1 MLKLIRRP
9 DIWITLAFFLLM
21 VPAEQMELFS
31 SLENWLLGNRHIVR
45 LNTLELEQ
53 TQFAYDEIV
62 IVDTEEQ
69 FFEEYGSWPLK
80 RADIAKLTT
89 NLKKLG
95 AKVTAIDFL
104 MDFPNGYDEDPILAE
119 ALEKGGNTIIVAQ
132 LEFGK
137 DGKFK
142 EVNYPTETLKVA
154 AESGYTNHTL
164 IGNKLSRVRFFPQQ
178 IKDHNIWP
186 FAIKTLAMYKE
197 VEPKLENGQLT
208 IGDIVVPLDP
218 FNDLWVDFPSLP
230 PTATFLAKD
239 TPAGISAAEILFELE
254 GIPDDEW
261 DEETEELQ
269 EMIRGKIVLV
279 GDTSEVSH
287 DIFTSPIG
295 EVYGIEFL
303 ADTIT
308 TLMKNAPIRPA
319 SSGSEMLVLL
329 ILFICFVLVALIP
342 KYENA
347 LFFLIISTYT
357 GFGVFT
363 YVYYGVAYSM
373 SYSLIACVLSTVTI
387 NLYLFMMER
396 KQKGFI
402 KGAFSQ
408 YLSPT
413 VIDQIVANP
422 DMLKLGG
429 EKREMTPF
437 FSDIQ
442 GFSTI
447 SEGLTPEELVQLLN
461 EYLTAMC
468 DIISS
473 HHGTIDKFEGDAIIA
488 FWGAPLDL
496 PNHATVAC
504 YATIEMQKRSVELRK
519 MLREQ
524 NRPLLYT
531 RMGLNSGP
539 VVVGNMGS
547 AERMDYTMMGD
558 VVNLAAR
565 LEGANKFYKTYSMI
579 SGSTYELVKDDVD
592 SRQLDIIRVVGK
604 NEPVPVHELLAR
616 KNETSSEMSGVV
628 EQYLKGLKLYQD
640 RNFADAVKEFE
651 KVLTIDPDDGP
662 SQTYVKRCAMFIET
676 PPEKDWDGVFT
687 FTEKG

>member
-45 LNTLELEQ
+45 LNTLEPEK

-186 FAIKTLAMYKE
+186 FAIKTLAMYKG

-239 TPAGISAAEILFELE
+239 TPAGISAAEVLMELE

-261 DEETEELQ
+261 DEETEDLQ

-295 EVYGIEFL
+295 EIYGIEFL

-308 TLMKNAPIRPA
+308 TLMNNAPIRPA

-329 ILFICFVLVALIP
+329 ILFICFVVVALIP

-347 LFFLIISTYT
+347 LFLLIIAAYT

-422 DMLKLGG
+422 SMLELGG
-429 EKREMTPF
+429 ERRELTPF

-473 HHGTIDKFEGDAIIA
+473 YHGTIDKFEGDAIIA

-496 PNHATVAC
+496 PDHATVAC
-504 YATIEMQKRSVELRK
+504 YATIEMQKRSVEMRK
-519 MLREQ
+519 TLREQ

-565 LEGANKFYKTYSMI
+565 LEGANKFYKTFSMI

-604 NEPVPVHELLAR
+604 NEPVPVHELLER
-616 KNETSSEMSGVV
+616 KNQTSSEMSGVV
-628 EQYLKGLKLYQD
+628 EQYLKALKLYQD

-651 KVLTIDPDDGP
+651 KVLSIDPEDGP
-662 SQTYVKRCAMFIET
+662 SQTYVKRCGMVLES

>member
-1 MLKLIRRP
+1 MLKLLRRP
-9 DIWITLAFFLLM
+9 DLWVTLALFLLM

-45 LNTLELEQ
+45 LNTLEPKQ
-53 TQFAYDEIV
+53 TQFAYDKIV
-62 IVDTEEQ
+62 IVDTEET
-69 FFEEYGSWPLK
+69 FFDEYGSWPLK
-80 RADIAKLTT
+80 RKDIAKLTS

-95 AKVTAIDFL
+95 AKVIALDML
-104 MDFPNGYDEDPILAE
+104 MDFPNGYDEDPILAD
-119 ALEKGGNTIIVAQ
+119 AMKDAGNTIVVAQ
-132 LEFGK
+132 LEFGG

-164 IGNKLSRVRFFPQQ
+164 IGNKLSRVRFFPEQ

-186 FAIKTLAMYKE
+186 FAIKTLAMYKG

-218 FNDLWVDFPSLP
+218 FNDLWIDFPSLP
-230 PTATFLAKD
+230 PMATFLAKD
-239 TPAGISAAEILFELE
+239 TPAGISAAEVLLELE
-254 GIPDDEW
+254 DLPDDEW
-261 DEETEELQ
+261 DEETEDLQ
-269 EMIRGKIVLV
+269 ELIRGKIVLV

-295 EVYGIEFL
+295 EIYGIEFL
-303 ADTIT
+303 ANTIT
-308 TLMKNAPIRPA
+308 TLMNNAPIRPA
-319 SSGSEMLVLL
+319 GEAGEMLVLL
-329 ILFICFVLVALIP
+329 ILFICFVLVMLIP

-347 LFFLIISTYT
+347 LFLLIIAAYT

-373 SYSLIACVLSTVTI
+373 SYGLIACFLSTGVI

-413 VIDQIVANP
+413 VIDQIVENP
-422 DMLKLGG
+422 SMLELGG
-429 EKREMTPF
+429 EKRELTPF

-473 HHGTIDKFEGDAIIA
+473 HQGTIDKFEGDAIIA

-504 YATIEMQKRSVELRK
+504 YATLEMQACGVEMRK
-519 MLREQ
+519 TLLEQ

-579 SGSTYELVKDDVD
+579 SGSTYELTKDDVD
-592 SRQLDIIRVVGK
+592 TRQLDIIRVVGK
-604 NEPVPVHELLAR
+604 KEPVPVHELLAK
-616 KNETSSEMSGVV
+616 KNQTSNEMSGVV
-628 EQYLKGLKLYQD
+628 EQYMKGLKLYQD
-640 RNFADAVKEFE
+640 RNFTDAVKEFE
-651 KVLTIDPDDGP
+651 KVLTIDSEDGP
-662 SQTYVKRCAMFIET
+662 AQTYVKRCGMFLET

>member
-9 DIWITLAFFLLM
+9 DMWITLVLFLLM
-21 VPAEQMELFS
+21 IPAERMELFS

-45 LNTLELEQ
+45 LNTLEPEK
-53 TQFAYDEIV
+53 TQFSYDEIV
-62 IVDTEEQ
+62 IVDTEET
-69 FFEEYGSWPLK
+69 FFDEYGSWPLK

-89 NLKKLG
+89 NLKRLG
-95 AKVTAIDFL
+95 AKVIALDML

-119 ALEKGGNTIIVAQ
+119 AMQNTGNTIVVAQ
-132 LEFGK
+132 LEFGG
-137 DGKFK
+137 DGKFI
-142 EVNYPTETLKVA
+142 EVNYPTEILKAA

-164 IGNKLSRVRFFPQQ
+164 IGNKLSRVRFFPQE
-178 IKDHNIWP
+178 IKDHNVWP
-186 FAIKTLAMYKE
+186 FAIKTLAMYKG
-197 VEPKLENGQLT
+197 VEPQLENGQLT
-208 IGDIVVPLDP
+208 IGDIEVPLDP

-230 PTATFLAKD
+230 PMATFLAKD
-239 TPAGISAAEILFELE
+239 TPAGISAAEILLELE
-254 GIPDDEW
+254 DIPDDEW
-261 DEETEELQ
+261 DEETEDLQ
-269 EMIRGKIVLV
+269 ELISGKIVLV

-287 DIFTSPIG
+287 DIFSSPIG

-303 ADTIT
+303 ADTIM

-319 SSGSEMLVLL
+319 SSQNEMLVLL
-329 ILFICFVLVALIP
+329 ILFICFVIVALIP
-342 KYENA
+342 KYENL
-347 LFFLIISTYT
+347 LFLLIIAAYA

-363 YVYYGVAYSM
+363 YVYYGVAFSM
-373 SYSLIACVLSTVTI
+373 SYALIACVLSTGTI

-413 VIDQIVANP
+413 VIDQIVENP
-422 DMLKLGG
+422 EMLQLGG
-429 EKREMTPF
+429 ERREMTPF

-473 HHGTIDKFEGDAIIA
+473 HQGTIDKFEGDAIIA

-504 YATIEMQKRSVELRK
+504 HATIEMQRRGEELRK

-524 NRPLLYT
+524 SRPLLFT

-565 LEGANKFYKTYSMI
+565 LEGANKFYKTFSMI
-579 SGSTYELVKDDVD
+579 SGSTYELAKDDID

-616 KNETSSEMSGVV
+616 KNETSGEMSGVV
-628 EQYLKGLKLYQD
+628 EQYMKGLKLYQD
-640 RNFADAVKEFE
+640 RNFKDAIAEFE
-651 KVLTIDPDDGP
+651 KVLSIDSEDGP
-662 SQTYVKRCAMFIET
+662 SQTYIKRCGMFLES

>member
-31 SLENWLLGNRHIVR
+31 SLENWLLGNRHIIR

-197 VEPKLENGQLT
+197 VEPKLENGLLT

-295 EVYGIEFL
+295 EIYGIEFL

-651 KVLTIDPDDGP
+651 KVLTIDQDDGP

>member
-1 MLKLIRRP
+1 MQKLIRRP
-9 DIWITLAFFLLM
+9 DMWITLAFFLLM
-21 VPAEQMELFS
+21 VPAERMELFS

-45 LNTLELEQ
+45 LNTLEPEK
-53 TQFAYDEIV
+53 TQFSYDEIV
-62 IVDTEEQ
+62 IVDTEEK
-69 FFEEYGSWPLK
+69 FFDEYGSWPLK
-80 RADIAKLTT
+80 RSDIAKLTT
-89 NLKKLG
+89 NLKRLG
-95 AKVTAIDFL
+95 AKVIALDML

-119 ALEKGGNTIIVAQ
+119 AMEDAGNIIVVAQ
-132 LEFGK
+132 LEFGG

-164 IGNKLSRVRFFPQQ
+164 IGNKLSRVRFFPKE
-178 IKDHNIWP
+178 IKDHNVWP
-186 FAIKTLAMYKE
+186 FAIKTLAMYKG
-197 VEPKLENGQLT
+197 VEPQLENGQLT

-218 FNDLWVDFPSLP
+218 FNDLWIDLPSLP
-230 PTATFLAKD
+230 PMATFLAKD
-239 TPAGISAAEILFELE
+239 TPAGISAAEILMELE
-254 GIPDDEW
+254 DIPDDEW
-261 DEETEELQ
+261 DEETEDLQ
-269 EMIRGKIVLV
+269 QMISGKIVLV

-303 ADTIT
+303 ADTIM

-319 SSGSEMLVLL
+319 SSQNEILVLL
-329 ILFICFVLVALIP
+329 ILFIFFVIVALIP
-342 KYENA
+342 KYENL
-347 LFFLIISTYT
+347 LFLLIIAAYT

-363 YVYYGVAYSM
+363 YVYYGVAFSM
-373 SYSLIACVLSTVTI
+373 SYALIACVLSTGTI

-413 VIDQIVANP
+413 VIDQIVENP
-422 DMLKLGG
+422 DMLELGG
-429 EKREMTPF
+429 EKRELTPF

-473 HHGTIDKFEGDAIIA
+473 HQGTIDKFEGDAIIA
-488 FWGAPLDL
+488 FWGAPLEL

-504 YATIEMQKRSVELRK
+504 HATIEMQQRGVELRK

-524 NRPLLYT
+524 NRPLLFT

-565 LEGANKFYKTYSMI
+565 LEGANKFYKTFSMI
-579 SGSTYELVKDDVD
+579 SGSTYELAKDDID

-604 NEPVPVHELLAR
+604 NEPVAVHELLAR

-628 EQYLKGLKLYQD
+628 EQYMKGLKLYQD
-640 RNFADAVKEFE
+640 RNFSDAIAEFE
-651 KVLTIDPDDGP
+651 KVLTIDSEDGP
-662 SQTYVKRCAMFIET
+662 SQTYIKRCGMFLES

>member
-45 LNTLELEQ
+45 LNTLEPEK

-186 FAIKTLAMYKE
+186 FAIKTLAMSKG

-239 TPAGISAAEILFELE
+239 TPAGISAAEVLMELE

-261 DEETEELQ
+261 DEETEDLQ

-295 EVYGIEFL
+295 EIYGIEFL

-308 TLMKNAPIRPA
+308 TLMNNAPIRPA

-329 ILFICFVLVALIP
+329 ILFICFVVVALIP

-347 LFFLIISTYT
+347 LFLLIIAAYT

-422 DMLKLGG
+422 SMLELGG
-429 EKREMTPF
+429 ERRELTPF

-473 HHGTIDKFEGDAIIA
+473 YHGTIDKFEGDAIIA

-496 PNHATVAC
+496 PDHATVAC
-504 YATIEMQKRSVELRK
+504 YATIEMQKRSVEMRK
-519 MLREQ
+519 TLREQ

-565 LEGANKFYKTYSMI
+565 LEGANKFYKTFSMI

-604 NEPVPVHELLAR
+604 NEPVPVHELLER
-616 KNETSSEMSGVV
+616 KNQTSSEMSGVV
-628 EQYLKGLKLYQD
+628 EQYLKALKLYQD

-651 KVLTIDPDDGP
+651 KVLSIDPEDGP
-662 SQTYVKRCAMFIET
+662 SQTYVKRCGMFLES

>member
-1 MLKLIRRP
+1 MQKLIRRP
-9 DIWITLAFFLLM
+9 DMWITLVLFLLM
-21 VPAEQMELFS
+21 VPAERMELFS

-45 LNTLELEQ
+45 LNTLEPEK

-62 IVDTEEQ
+62 IVDTEEK
-69 FFEEYGSWPLK
+69 FFDEYGSWPLK

-89 NLKKLG
+89 NLKRLG
-95 AKVTAIDFL
+95 AKVIALDML
-104 MDFPNGYDEDPILAE
+104 MDFPNGYAEDPILAE
-119 ALEKGGNTIIVAQ
+119 AMEDAGNIIVVAQ
-132 LEFGK
+132 LEFGG

-142 EVNYPTETLKVA
+142 EVNYPTETLKAA

-164 IGNKLSRVRFFPQQ
+164 IGNKLSRVRFFPKE
-178 IKDHNIWP
+178 IKDHNVWP
-186 FAIKTLAMYKE
+186 FAIKTLAMYKG
-197 VEPKLENGQLT
+197 VEPQLENGQLT

-218 FNDLWVDFPSLP
+218 FNDLWIDLPSLP
-230 PTATFLAKD
+230 PMATFLAKD
-239 TPAGISAAEILFELE
+239 TPAGISAAEILIELE

-261 DEETEELQ
+261 DEETEDLQ
-269 EMIRGKIVLV
+269 QMISGKIVLV

-295 EVYGIEFL
+295 EIYGIEFL
-303 ADTIT
+303 ADTIM

-319 SSGSEMLVLL
+319 SSQNEILVLL
-329 ILFICFVLVALIP
+329 ILFICFGIVALIP
-342 KYENA
+342 KYENL
-347 LFFLIISTYT
+347 LFLLIIAAYT

-363 YVYYGVAYSM
+363 YVYYGIAFSM
-373 SYSLIACVLSTVTI
+373 SYALIACVLSTGTI

-413 VIDQIVANP
+413 VIDQIVENP
-422 DMLKLGG
+422 DMLELGG
-429 EKREMTPF
+429 EKRELTPF

-473 HHGTIDKFEGDAIIA
+473 HQGTIDKFEGDAIIA

-504 YATIEMQKRSVELRK
+504 HATIEMQQRGVELRK

-524 NRPLLYT
+524 NRPLLFT

-565 LEGANKFYKTYSMI
+565 LEGANKFYKTFSMI
-579 SGSTYELVKDDVD
+579 SGSTYELAKDNID

-628 EQYLKGLKLYQD
+628 EQYMKGLKLYQD
-640 RNFADAVKEFE
+640 RNFSDAIVEFE
-651 KVLTIDPDDGP
+651 KVLTIDSEDGP
-662 SQTYVKRCAMFIET
+662 SQTYIKRCGMFLES

>member
-9 DIWITLAFFLLM
+9 DMWITLVLFLLM
-21 VPAEQMELFS
+21 IPAERMELFS

-45 LNTLELEQ
+45 LNTLEPEK
-53 TQFAYDEIV
+53 TQFSYDEIV
-62 IVDTEEQ
+62 IVDTEET
-69 FFEEYGSWPLK
+69 FFDEYGSWPLK

-89 NLKKLG
+89 NLKRLG
-95 AKVTAIDFL
+95 AKVIALDML

-119 ALEKGGNTIIVAQ
+119 AMQNTGNTIVVAQ
-132 LEFGK
+132 LEFGG
-137 DGKFK
+137 DGKFI
-142 EVNYPTETLKVA
+142 EVNYPTEILKAA

-164 IGNKLSRVRFFPQQ
+164 IGNKISRVRFFPQE
-178 IKDHNIWP
+178 IKDHNVWP
-186 FAIKTLAMYKE
+186 FAIKTLAMYKG
-197 VEPKLENGQLT
+197 VEPQLENGQLT
-208 IGDIVVPLDP
+208 IGDIEVPLDP

-230 PTATFLAKD
+230 PMATFLAKD
-239 TPAGISAAEILFELE
+239 TPAGISAAEILLELE
-254 GIPDDEW
+254 DIPDDEW
-261 DEETEELQ
+261 DEETEDLQ
-269 EMIRGKIVLV
+269 ELISGKIVLV

-303 ADTIT
+303 ADTIM

-319 SSGSEMLVLL
+319 SSQNEMLVLL
-329 ILFICFVLVALIP
+329 ILFICFVIVALIP
-342 KYENA
+342 KYENL
-347 LFFLIISTYT
+347 LFLLIIAAYA
-357 GFGVFT
+357 GFGVFS
-363 YVYYGVAYSM
+363 YVYYGVAFSM
-373 SYSLIACVLSTVTI
+373 SYALIACVLSTGTI

-413 VIDQIVANP
+413 VIDQIVENP
-422 DMLKLGG
+422 EMLQLGG
-429 EKREMTPF
+429 ERREMTPF

-473 HHGTIDKFEGDAIIA
+473 HQGTIDKFEGDAIIA

-504 YATIEMQKRSVELRK
+504 HATIEMQRRGEELRK

-524 NRPLLYT
+524 SRPLLFT

-565 LEGANKFYKTYSMI
+565 LEGANKFYKTFSMI
-579 SGSTYELVKDDVD
+579 SGSTYELAKDDID

-616 KNETSSEMSGVV
+616 KNETSGEMSGVV
-628 EQYLKGLKLYQD
+628 EQYMKGLKLYQD
-640 RNFADAVKEFE
+640 RNFKDAIAEFE
-651 KVLTIDPDDGP
+651 KVLSIDSEDGP
-662 SQTYVKRCAMFIET
+662 SQTYIKRCGMFLES

>member
-178 IKDHNIWP
+178 IKDHNVWP
-186 FAIKTLAMYKE
+186 FAIKTLAMYKG

-295 EVYGIEFL
+295 EIYGIEFL

>member
-186 FAIKTLAMYKE
+186 FAIKTLAMYKG

-303 ADTIT
+303 ANTIT

>member
-45 LNTLELEQ
+45 LNTLEPEK

-186 FAIKTLAMYKE
+186 FAIKTLAMYKG

-239 TPAGISAAEILFELE
+239 TPAGISAAEVLMELE

-261 DEETEELQ
+261 DEETEDLQ

-295 EVYGIEFL
+295 EIYGIEFL

-308 TLMKNAPIRPA
+308 TLMNNAPIRPA

-329 ILFICFVLVALIP
+329 ILFICFVVVALIP

-347 LFFLIISTYT
+347 LFLLIIAAYT

-422 DMLKLGG
+422 SMLELGG
-429 EKREMTPF
+429 ERRELTPF

-473 HHGTIDKFEGDAIIA
+473 YHGTIDKFEGDAIIA

-496 PNHATVAC
+496 PDHATVAC
-504 YATIEMQKRSVELRK
+504 YATIEMQKRSVEMRK
-519 MLREQ
+519 TLREQ

-640 RNFADAVKEFE
+640 INFADAVKEFE

>member
-9 DIWITLAFFLLM
+9 DMWITLVLFLLM
-21 VPAEQMELFS
+21 IPAERMELFS

-45 LNTLELEQ
+45 LNTLEPEK
-53 TQFAYDEIV
+53 TQFSYDEIV
-62 IVDTEEQ
+62 IVDTEET
-69 FFEEYGSWPLK
+69 FFDEYGSWPLK

-89 NLKKLG
+89 NLKRLG
-95 AKVTAIDFL
+95 AKVIALDML

-119 ALEKGGNTIIVAQ
+119 AMQNTGNTIVVAQ
-132 LEFGK
+132 LEFGG
-137 DGKFK
+137 DGKFI
-142 EVNYPTETLKVA
+142 EVNYPTEILKAA

-164 IGNKLSRVRFFPQQ
+164 IGNKISRVRFFPQE
-178 IKDHNIWP
+178 IKDHNVWP
-186 FAIKTLAMYKE
+186 FAIKTLAMYKG
-197 VEPKLENGQLT
+197 VEPQLENGQLT
-208 IGDIVVPLDP
+208 IGDIEVPLDP

-230 PTATFLAKD
+230 PMATFLAKD
-239 TPAGISAAEILFELE
+239 TPAGISAAEILLELE
-254 GIPDDEW
+254 DIPDDEW
-261 DEETEELQ
+261 DEETEDLQ
-269 EMIRGKIVLV
+269 ELISGKIVLV

-303 ADTIT
+303 ADTIM

-319 SSGSEMLVLL
+319 SSQNEMLVLL
-329 ILFICFVLVALIP
+329 ILFICFVIVALIP
-342 KYENA
+342 KYENL
-347 LFFLIISTYT
+347 LFLLIIAAYA
-357 GFGVFT
+357 GFGVFS
-363 YVYYGVAYSM
+363 YVYYGVAFSM
-373 SYSLIACVLSTVTI
+373 SYALIACVLSTGTI

-413 VIDQIVANP
+413 VIDQIVENP
-422 DMLKLGG
+422 EMLQLGG
-429 EKREMTPF
+429 ERREMTPF

-473 HHGTIDKFEGDAIIA
+473 HQGTIDKFEGDAIIA

-504 YATIEMQKRSVELRK
+504 HATIEMQRRGEELRK

-524 NRPLLYT
+524 SRPLLFT

-565 LEGANKFYKTYSMI
+565 LEGANKFYKTFSMI
-579 SGSTYELVKDDVD
+579 SGSTYELAKDDID

-616 KNETSSEMSGVV
+616 KNETSGEMSGVV
-628 EQYLKGLKLYQD
+628 EQYMKGLKLYKD
-640 RNFADAVKEFE
+640 RNFKDAIAEFE
-651 KVLTIDPDDGP
+651 KVLSIDSEDGP
-662 SQTYVKRCAMFIET
+662 SQTYIKRCGMFLES

>member
-45 LNTLELEQ
+45 LNTLEPEK

-295 EVYGIEFL
+295 EIYGIEFL

>member
-197 VEPKLENGQLT
+197 VEPKLENGLLT

-373 SYSLIACVLSTVTI
+373 SYALIACLLSTGTI
-387 NLYLFMMER
+387 NLYLFMLER

>member
-1 MLKLIRRP
+1 
-9 DIWITLAFFLLM
+9 
-21 VPAEQMELFS
+21 
-31 SLENWLLGNRHIVR
+31 
-45 LNTLELEQ
+45 
-53 TQFAYDEIV
+53 
-62 IVDTEEQ
+62 
-69 FFEEYGSWPLK
+69 
-80 RADIAKLTT
+80 
-89 NLKKLG
+89 
-95 AKVTAIDFL
+95 
-104 MDFPNGYDEDPILAE
+104 
-119 ALEKGGNTIIVAQ
+119 
-132 LEFGK
+132 
-137 DGKFK
+137 
-142 EVNYPTETLKVA
+142 
-154 AESGYTNHTL
+154 
-164 IGNKLSRVRFFPQQ
+164 
-178 IKDHNIWP
+178 
-186 FAIKTLAMYKE
+186 MYKG
-197 VEPKLENGQLT
+197 VEPQLENGQLT

-218 FNDLWVDFPSLP
+218 FNDLWIDLPSLP
-230 PTATFLAKD
+230 PMATFLAKD
-239 TPAGISAAEILFELE
+239 TPAGISAAEILMELE

-261 DEETEELQ
+261 DEETEDLQ
-269 EMIRGKIVLV
+269 QMIRGKIVLV

-295 EVYGIEFL
+295 EIYGIEFL
-303 ADTIT
+303 ADTIM

-319 SSGSEMLVLL
+319 SSQNEILVLL
-329 ILFICFVLVALIP
+329 VLFICFVIVALIP
-342 KYENA
+342 KYENL
-347 LFFLIISTYT
+347 LFLLIIAVYT

-363 YVYYGVAYSM
+363 YVYYGVAFSM
-373 SYSLIACVLSTVTI
+373 SYALIACVLSTGTI

-413 VIDQIVANP
+413 VIDQIVENP
-422 DMLKLGG
+422 DMLELGG
-429 EKREMTPF
+429 EKRELTPF

-473 HHGTIDKFEGDAIIA
+473 HQGTIDKFEGDAIIA
-488 FWGAPLDL
+488 FWGAPLEL

-504 YATIEMQKRSVELRK
+504 HATIEMQQRGVELRK

-524 NRPLLYT
+524 NRPLLFT

-565 LEGANKFYKTYSMI
+565 LEGANKFYKTFSMI
-579 SGSTYELVKDDVD
+579 SGSTYELAKDDID

-628 EQYLKGLKLYQD
+628 EQYMKGLKLYQD
-640 RNFADAVKEFE
+640 RNFSDAIAEFE
-651 KVLTIDPDDGP
+651 KVLTIDSEDGP
-662 SQTYVKRCAMFIET
+662 SQTYIKRCGMFLES

>member
-45 LNTLELEQ
+45 LNTLEPEK

-186 FAIKTLAMYKE
+186 FAIKTLAMYKG

-239 TPAGISAAEILFELE
+239 TPAGISAAEVLMELE

-261 DEETEELQ
+261 DEETEDLQ

-295 EVYGIEFL
+295 EIYGIEFL

-308 TLMKNAPIRPA
+308 TLMNNAPIRPA

-329 ILFICFVLVALIP
+329 ILFICFVVVALIP

-347 LFFLIISTYT
+347 LFLLIIAAYT

-422 DMLKLGG
+422 SMLELGG
-429 EKREMTPF
+429 ERRELTPF

-473 HHGTIDKFEGDAIIA
+473 YHGTIDKFEGDAIIA

-496 PNHATVAC
+496 PDHATVAC
-504 YATIEMQKRSVELRK
+504 YATIEMQKRSVEMRK
-519 MLREQ
+519 TLREQ

-565 LEGANKFYKTYSMI
+565 LEGANKFYKTFSMI

-604 NEPVPVHELLAR
+604 NEPVPVHELLER
-616 KNETSSEMSGVV
+616 KNQTSSEMSGVV

>member
-1 MLKLIRRP
+1 MGKLIRRP
-9 DIWITLAFFLLM
+9 DIWISLALFLLM
-21 VPAEQMELFS
+21 IPAERLELFS
-31 SLENWLLGNRHIVR
+31 SLENWLLGNRHIIR
-45 LNTLELEQ
+45 LNTLDPEK
-53 TQFAYDEIV
+53 TQFAYDDIV
-62 IVDTEEQ
+62 IVDTEEK
-69 FFEEYGSWPLK
+69 FFDEYGSWPLK
-80 RADIAKLTT
+80 RSDIAKLTS
-89 NLKKLG
+89 NIKKLG
-95 AKVTAIDFL
+95 AKVIALDML

-119 ALEKGGNTIIVAQ
+119 AMEKTGNTIIVAQ
-132 LEFGK
+132 LEF
-137 DGKFK
+137 DGDGTFK
-142 EVNYPTETLKVA
+142 GINYPTETLKGA
-154 AESGYTNHTL
+154 AENGYTNHTL
-164 IGNKLSRVRFFPQQ
+164 IGDKLSRVRFFPEQ
-178 IKDHNIWP
+178 IEEHNIWP
-186 FAIKTLAMYKE
+186 FAIKTLAMYKG
-197 VEPKLENGQLT
+197 VEPKLENGQLI
-208 IGDIVVPLDP
+208 IGDIKVQLDQ
-218 FNDLWVDFPSLP
+218 FNDLWIDFPLLP
-230 PTATFLAKD
+230 PMATFLAKD
-239 TPAGISAAEILFELE
+239 TPAGVSAAEVLLELE
-254 GIPDDEW
+254 DIPDDEW

-269 EMIRGKIVLV
+269 ELIRGKIVLV

-287 DIFTSPIG
+287 DIFSSPIG

-303 ADTIT
+303 ADTIM

-319 SSGSEMLVLL
+319 GDNSEMLVLL
-329 ILFICFVLVALIP
+329 ILFIAFVLVTLAP
-342 KYENA
+342 KFENA
-347 LFFLIISTYT
+347 LFFLIIAGYAA
-357 GFGVFT
+357 FGVYM
-363 YVYYGVAYSM
+363 YVYHGVAYSM
-373 SYSLIACVLSTVTI
+373 SYSLIACVLSTGSI

-413 VIDQIVANP
+413 VIDQIVENP
-422 DMLKLGG
+422 DMLQLGG

-488 FWGAPLDL
+488 FWGAPLKL
-496 PNHATVAC
+496 PNHATIAC
-504 YATIEMQKRSVELRK
+504 YATIEMQQRSVELRK

-579 SGSTYELVKDDVD
+579 SGSTYELTKEDVD

-604 NEPVPVHELLAR
+604 KEPVPVHELLAR

-640 RNFADAVKEFE
+640 KNFADAVKEFE
-651 KVLTIDPDDGP
+651 KVLTIDPEDGP
-662 SQTYVKRCAMFIET
+662 SLTYVKRCGMFIET

>member
-1 MLKLIRRP
+1 MQKLIRRP
-9 DIWITLAFFLLM
+9 DMWITLVLFLLM
-21 VPAEQMELFS
+21 VPAERMELFS

-45 LNTLELEQ
+45 LNTLEPEK

-62 IVDTEEQ
+62 IVDTEEK
-69 FFEEYGSWPLK
+69 FFDEYGSWPLK

-89 NLKKLG
+89 NLKRLG
-95 AKVTAIDFL
+95 AKVIALDML
-104 MDFPNGYDEDPILAE
+104 MDFPNGYAEDPILAE
-119 ALEKGGNTIIVAQ
+119 AMEDAGNIIVVAQ
-132 LEFGK
+132 LEFGG

-142 EVNYPTETLKVA
+142 EVNYPTETLKAA

-164 IGNKLSRVRFFPQQ
+164 IGNKLSRVRFFPKE
-178 IKDHNIWP
+178 IKDHNVWP
-186 FAIKTLAMYKE
+186 FAIKTLAMYKG
-197 VEPKLENGQLT
+197 VEPQLENGQLT

-218 FNDLWVDFPSLP
+218 FNDLWIDFPSLP
-230 PTATFLAKD
+230 PMATFLAKD
-239 TPAGISAAEILFELE
+239 TPAGISAAEVLLELE
-254 GIPDDEW
+254 DIPDEEW
-261 DEETEELQ
+261 DEETEDLQ
-269 EMIRGKIVLV
+269 QMISGKIVLV

-295 EVYGIEFL
+295 EIYGIEFL
-303 ADTIT
+303 ADTIM

-319 SSGSEMLVLL
+319 SSQNEILVLL
-329 ILFICFVLVALIP
+329 ILFICFGIVALIP
-342 KYENA
+342 KYENL
-347 LFFLIISTYT
+347 LFLLIIAAYT

-363 YVYYGVAYSM
+363 YVYYGIAFSM
-373 SYSLIACVLSTVTI
+373 SYALIACVLSTGTI

-413 VIDQIVANP
+413 VIDQIVENP
-422 DMLKLGG
+422 DMLELGG
-429 EKREMTPF
+429 EKRELTPF

-473 HHGTIDKFEGDAIIA
+473 HQGTIDKFEGDAIIA

-504 YATIEMQKRSVELRK
+504 HATIEMQQRGVELRK

-524 NRPLLYT
+524 NRPLLFT

-565 LEGANKFYKTYSMI
+565 LEGANKFYKTFSMI
-579 SGSTYELVKDDVD
+579 SGSTYELAKDNID

-628 EQYLKGLKLYQD
+628 EQYMKGLKLYQD
-640 RNFADAVKEFE
+640 RNFSDAIVEFE
-651 KVLTIDPDDGP
+651 KVLTIDSEDGP
-662 SQTYVKRCAMFIET
+662 SQTYIKRCGMFLES

>member
-9 DIWITLAFFLLM
+9 DMWITLALFLLM
-21 VPAEQMELFS
+21 VPAERMELFS

-45 LNTLELEQ
+45 LNTLEPEK

-62 IVDTEEQ
+62 IVDTEEK
-69 FFEEYGSWPLK
+69 FFDEYGSWPLK

-89 NLKKLG
+89 NLKRLG
-95 AKVTAIDFL
+95 AKVIALDML
-104 MDFPNGYDEDPILAE
+104 MDFPNGYAEDPILAE
-119 ALEKGGNTIIVAQ
+119 AMEDAGNIIVVAQ
-132 LEFGK
+132 LEFGG

-142 EVNYPTETLKVA
+142 GVNYPTETLKAA

-164 IGNKLSRVRFFPQQ
+164 IGNKLSRVRFFPKE
-178 IKDHNIWP
+178 IKDHNVWP
-186 FAIKTLAMYKE
+186 FAIKTLAMYKG
-197 VEPKLENGQLT
+197 VEPQLENGQLT

-218 FNDLWVDFPSLP
+218 FNDLWIDLPSLP
-230 PTATFLAKD
+230 PMATFLAKD
-239 TPAGISAAEILFELE
+239 TPAGISAAEILLELE
-254 GIPDDEW
+254 DIPDDEW
-261 DEETEELQ
+261 DEETEDLQ
-269 EMIRGKIVLV
+269 ELISGKIVLV

-303 ADTIT
+303 ADTIM

-319 SSGSEMLVLL
+319 SSQNEMLVLL
-329 ILFICFVLVALIP
+329 ILFICFVIVALIP
-342 KYENA
+342 KYENL
-347 LFFLIISTYT
+347 LFLLIIAAYA
-357 GFGVFT
+357 GFGVFS
-363 YVYYGVAYSM
+363 YVYYGVAFSM
-373 SYSLIACVLSTVTI
+373 SYALIACVLSTGTI

-413 VIDQIVANP
+413 VIDQIVENP
-422 DMLKLGG
+422 EMLQLGG
-429 EKREMTPF
+429 ERREMTPF

-473 HHGTIDKFEGDAIIA
+473 HQGTIDKFEGDAIIA

-504 YATIEMQKRSVELRK
+504 HATIEMQRRGEELRK

-524 NRPLLYT
+524 SRPLLFT

-565 LEGANKFYKTYSMI
+565 LEGANKFYKTFSMI
-579 SGSTYELVKDDVD
+579 SGSTYELAKDDID

-616 KNETSSEMSGVV
+616 KNETSGEMSGVV
-628 EQYLKGLKLYQD
+628 EQYMKGLKLYQD
-640 RNFADAVKEFE
+640 RNFKDAIAEFE
-651 KVLTIDPDDGP
+651 KVLSIDSEDGP
-662 SQTYVKRCAMFIET
+662 SQTYIKRCGMFLES

>member
-9 DIWITLAFFLLM
+9 DMWITLALFLLM
-21 VPAEQMELFS
+21 VPAERMELFS

-45 LNTLELEQ
+45 LNTLEPEK
-53 TQFAYDEIV
+53 TQFPYDEIV
-62 IVDTEEQ
+62 IVDTEET
-69 FFEEYGSWPLK
+69 FFDEYGSWPLK
-80 RADIAKLTT
+80 RLDIAKLTT
-89 NLKKLG
+89 NLKRLG
-95 AKVTAIDFL
+95 AKVIALDML
-104 MDFPNGYDEDPILAE
+104 MDFPNGYDEDPILAD
-119 ALEKGGNTIIVAQ
+119 AMEKTGNTIVVAQ
-132 LEFGK
+132 LEFGG

-142 EVNYPTETLKVA
+142 EVNYPTDTLKVA

-164 IGNKLSRVRFFPQQ
+164 IGNKISRVRFFPQE
-178 IKDHNIWP
+178 IKDHNVWP
-186 FAIKTLAMYKE
+186 FAIKTLAMYKG
-197 VEPKLENGQLT
+197 VEPQLENGQLT

-230 PTATFLAKD
+230 PMATFLAKD
-239 TPAGISAAEILFELE
+239 TPAGISAAEVLLELE
-254 GIPDDEW
+254 DIPDDEW
-261 DEETEELQ
+261 DEETEDLQ
-269 EMIRGKIVLV
+269 ELISGKIVLV

-303 ADTIT
+303 ANTIM

-319 SSGSEMLVLL
+319 SSQNEMLVLL
-329 ILFICFVLVALIP
+329 ILFISFVVVALIP
-342 KYENA
+342 KYENL
-347 LFFLIISTYT
+347 LFLLIIAAYA
-357 GFGVFT
+357 GFGVLT
-363 YVYYGVAYSM
+363 YVYYGVAFSM
-373 SYSLIACVLSTVTI
+373 SYALIACVLSTGTI

-413 VIDQIVANP
+413 VIDQIVENP
-422 DMLKLGG
+422 DMLELGG

-473 HHGTIDKFEGDAIIA
+473 HQGTIDKFEGDAIIA

-504 YATIEMQKRSVELRK
+504 HATIEMQRRGEELRK

-524 NRPLLYT
+524 SRPLLFT

-565 LEGANKFYKTYSMI
+565 LEGANKFYKTFSMI
-579 SGSTYELVKDDVD
+579 SGSTYELAKDDID

-616 KNETSSEMSGVV
+616 KNETSGEMSGVV
-628 EQYLKGLKLYQD
+628 EQYMKGLKLYQD
-640 RNFADAVKEFE
+640 RNFSDAIAEFE
-651 KVLTIDPDDGP
+651 KVLSIDSEDGP
-662 SQTYVKRCAMFIET
+662 SQTYIKRCGMFLESL
-676 PPEKDWDGVFT
+676 PEKDWDGVFT

>member
-1 MLKLIRRP
+1 MGKLIRRP
-9 DIWITLAFFLLM
+9 DLWISLALFLLM
-21 VPAEQMELFS
+21 IPAERLELFS
-31 SLENWLLGNRHIVR
+31 SLENWLLGNRHIIR
-45 LNTLELEQ
+45 LNTLDPEE
-53 TQFAYDEIV
+53 TQFAYDDIV
-62 IVDTEEQ
+62 IVDTEEK
-69 FFEEYGSWPLK
+69 FFDEYGSWPLK
-80 RADIAKLTT
+80 RSDIAKLTS
-89 NLKKLG
+89 NIKKLG
-95 AKVTAIDFL
+95 AKVIALDML

-119 ALEKGGNTIIVAQ
+119 AMEKTGNTIVVAQ
-132 LEFGK
+132 LEFDGG
-137 DGKFK
+137 GKFK
-142 EVNYPTETLKVA
+142 GINYPTETLKGA

-164 IGNKLSRVRFFPQQ
+164 IGDKLSRVRFFPEQ
-178 IKDHNIWP
+178 IEEHNIWP
-186 FAIKTLAMYKE
+186 FAIKTLAMYKG
-197 VEPKLENGQLT
+197 VEPKLENGQLI
-208 IGDIVVPLDP
+208 IGDIVVPLDQ
-218 FNDLWVDFPSLP
+218 FNDLWIDFPLLP
-230 PTATFLAKD
+230 PMATFLAKD
-239 TPAGISAAEILFELE
+239 TPAGVSAAEVLLELE
-254 GIPDDEW
+254 DIPDDEW
-261 DEETEELQ
+261 DEETEDLQ
-269 EMIRGKIVLV
+269 ELIRGKIVLV

-287 DIFTSPIG
+287 DIFSSPIG

-303 ADTIT
+303 ADTIM

-319 SSGSEMLVLL
+319 GNGSEMLVLL
-329 ILFICFVLVALIP
+329 ILFIAFVLVTLIP
-342 KYENA
+342 KFENA
-347 LFFLIISTYT
+347 FFLLIIAGYAA
-357 GFGVFT
+357 FGVYM
-363 YVYYGVAYSM
+363 YVYHGVAYSM
-373 SYSLIACVLSTVTI
+373 SYSLIACILSTGSI

-413 VIDQIVANP
+413 VIDQIVENP
-422 DMLKLGG
+422 EMLQLGG

-473 HHGTIDKFEGDAIIA
+473 HQGTIDKFEGDAIIA
-488 FWGAPLDL
+488 FWGAPLEL

-504 YATIEMQKRSVELRK
+504 YATLEMQQRSVELRK
-519 MLREQ
+519 MLLEQ

-579 SGSTYELVKDDVD
+579 SGSTYELTKDDVD

-604 NEPVPVHELLAR
+604 KSRFLFTNCWPV
-616 KNETSSEMSGVV
+616 KTK
-628 EQYLKGLKLYQD
+628 Q
-640 RNFADAVKEFE
+640 AVK
-651 KVLTIDPDDGP
+651 
-662 SQTYVKRCAMFIET
+662 
-676 PPEKDWDGVFT
+676 
-687 FTEKG
+687 

>member
-9 DIWITLAFFLLM
+9 DMWITLALFLLM
-21 VPAEQMELFS
+21 VPAERMELFS

-45 LNTLELEQ
+45 LNTLEPEK
-53 TQFAYDEIV
+53 TQFPYDEIV
-62 IVDTEEQ
+62 IVDTEET
-69 FFEEYGSWPLK
+69 FFDEYGSWPLK
-80 RADIAKLTT
+80 RLDIAKLTT
-89 NLKKLG
+89 NLKRLG
-95 AKVTAIDFL
+95 AKVIALDML
-104 MDFPNGYDEDPILAE
+104 MDFPNGYDEDPILAD
-119 ALEKGGNTIIVAQ
+119 AMEKTGNTIVVAQ
-132 LEFGK
+132 LEFGG

-142 EVNYPTETLKVA
+142 EVNYPTDTLKVA

-164 IGNKLSRVRFFPQQ
+164 IGNKISRVRFFPQE
-178 IKDHNIWP
+178 IKDHNVWP
-186 FAIKTLAMYKE
+186 FAIKTLAMYKG
-197 VEPKLENGQLT
+197 VEPQLENGQLT

-230 PTATFLAKD
+230 PMATFLAKD
-239 TPAGISAAEILFELE
+239 TPAGISAAEVLLELE
-254 GIPDDEW
+254 DIPDDEW
-261 DEETEELQ
+261 DEETEDLQ
-269 EMIRGKIVLV
+269 ELISGKIVLV

-303 ADTIT
+303 ANTIM

-319 SSGSEMLVLL
+319 SSQNEMLVLL
-329 ILFICFVLVALIP
+329 ILFISFVVVALIP
-342 KYENA
+342 KYENL
-347 LFFLIISTYT
+347 LFLLIIAAYA
-357 GFGVFT
+357 GFGVLT
-363 YVYYGVAYSM
+363 YVYYGVAFSM
-373 SYSLIACVLSTVTI
+373 SYALIACVLSTGTI

-413 VIDQIVANP
+413 VIDQIVENP
-422 DMLKLGG
+422 DMLELGG

-473 HHGTIDKFEGDAIIA
+473 HQGTIDKFEGDAIIA

-504 YATIEMQKRSVELRK
+504 HATIEMQRRGEELRK

-524 NRPLLYT
+524 SRPLLFT

-565 LEGANKFYKTYSMI
+565 LEGANKFYKTFSMI
-579 SGSTYELVKDDVD
+579 SGSTYELAKDDID

-616 KNETSSEMSGVV
+616 KNETSGEMSGVV
-628 EQYLKGLKLYQD
+628 EQYMKGLKLYQD
-640 RNFADAVKEFE
+640 RNFSDAIAEFE
-651 KVLTIDPDDGP
+651 KVLSIDSEDGP
-662 SQTYVKRCAMFIET
+662 SQTYIKRCGMFLES

>member
-45 LNTLELEQ
+45 LNTLEPEK

-186 FAIKTLAMYKE
+186 FAIKTLAMYKG

-239 TPAGISAAEILFELE
+239 TPAGISAAEVLMELE

-261 DEETEELQ
+261 DEETEDLQ

-295 EVYGIEFL
+295 EIYGIEFL

-308 TLMKNAPIRPA
+308 TLMNNAPIRPA

-437 FSDIQ
+437 FSDTQ

>member
-186 FAIKTLAMYKE
+186 FAIKTLAMYKG

-239 TPAGISAAEILFELE
+239 TPAGISAAEVLMELE

-261 DEETEELQ
+261 DEETEDLQ

-295 EVYGIEFL
+295 EIYGIEFL

-308 TLMKNAPIRPA
+308 TLMNNAPIRPA

-329 ILFICFVLVALIP
+329 ILFICFVVVALIP

-347 LFFLIISTYT
+347 LFLLIIAAYT

-422 DMLKLGG
+422 SMLELGG
-429 EKREMTPF
+429 ERRELTPF

-473 HHGTIDKFEGDAIIA
+473 YHGTIDKFEGDAIIA

-496 PNHATVAC
+496 PDHATVAC
-504 YATIEMQKRSVELRK
+504 YATIEMQKRSVEMRK
-519 MLREQ
+519 TLREQ

-565 LEGANKFYKTYSMI
+565 LEGANKFYKTFSMI

-604 NEPVPVHELLAR
+604 NEPVPVHELLER
-616 KNETSSEMSGVV
+616 KNQTSSEMSGVV
-628 EQYLKGLKLYQD
+628 EQYLKALKLYQD

-651 KVLTIDPDDGP
+651 KVLSIDPEDGP
-662 SQTYVKRCAMFIET
+662 SQTYVKRCGMFLES

>member
-1 MLKLIRRP
+1 MGKLIRRP
-9 DIWITLAFFLLM
+9 DIWISLALFLLM
-21 VPAEQMELFS
+21 IPAERLELFS
-31 SLENWLLGNRHIVR
+31 TLENWLLGNRHIIR
-45 LNTLELEQ
+45 LNTLDPEK
-53 TQFAYDEIV
+53 TQFAYDDIV
-62 IVDTEEQ
+62 IVDTEEK
-69 FFEEYGSWPLK
+69 FFDEYGSWPLK
-80 RADIAKLTT
+80 RSDIAKLTS
-89 NLKKLG
+89 NIKKLG
-95 AKVTAIDFL
+95 AKVIALDML

-119 ALEKGGNTIIVAQ
+119 AMEKTGNTIVVAQ
-132 LEFGK
+132 LEFDGK
-137 DGKFK
+137 GKFK
-142 EVNYPTETLKVA
+142 GINYPTETLKGA

-164 IGNKLSRVRFFPQQ
+164 IGDKLSRVRFFPEQ
-178 IKDHNIWP
+178 IEEHNIWP
-186 FAIKTLAMYKE
+186 FAIKTLAMYKG
-197 VEPKLENGQLT
+197 VEPKLENGQLI
-208 IGDIVVPLDP
+208 IGDIKVQLDQ
-218 FNDLWVDFPSLP
+218 FNDLWIDFPLLP
-230 PTATFLAKD
+230 PMATFLAKD
-239 TPAGISAAEILFELE
+239 TPAGVSAAEVLLELE
-254 GIPDDEW
+254 DIPDDEW

-269 EMIRGKIVLV
+269 ELIRGKIVLV

-287 DIFTSPIG
+287 DIFSSPIG

-303 ADTIT
+303 ADTIM

-319 SSGSEMLVLL
+319 GDNSEMLVLL
-329 ILFICFVLVALIP
+329 ILFIAFVLVTLVP
-342 KYENA
+342 KFENA
-347 LFFLIISTYT
+347 LFFLIIAGYAA
-357 GFGVFT
+357 FGVYM
-363 YVYYGVAYSM
+363 YVYHGVAYSM
-373 SYSLIACVLSTVTI
+373 SYSLIACVLSTGSI

-413 VIDQIVANP
+413 VIDQIVENP
-422 DMLKLGG
+422 DMLQLGG

-488 FWGAPLDL
+488 FWGAPLKL

-504 YATIEMQKRSVELRK
+504 YATLEMQQRSVELRK

-579 SGSTYELVKDDVD
+579 SGSTYELTKEDVD

-604 NEPVPVHELLAR
+604 KEPVPVHELLAR

-640 RNFADAVKEFE
+640 KNFADAVKEFE
-651 KVLTIDPDDGP
+651 KVLTIDPEDGP
-662 SQTYVKRCAMFIET
+662 SLTYVKRCGMFIET